1 MTINVKDEIEKTR
14 MRYRQKKAGAPI
26 SIEEG
31 QHKPSFNFSEYMSIF
46 LNIMKRDIMIKLGVE
61 EYKKR
66 ERMKQEYNDFMER
79 FGK

>member
-14 MRYRQKKAGAPI
+14 MRYRQKKTGAPI

-31 QHKPSFNFSEYMSIF
+31 QHKPSFNFSKYMSIF